1 MGPHPMSIP
10 TLAFLDTSIF
20 DGQQYNFSSTAF
32 STFAPACKARGVK
45 LILPDPTE
53 REIQRHIR
61 EKSQQAVDALDAAI
75 RKAPFLSKWRR
86 FAQKAGPDW
95 EVHRVAKEEWTA
107 FMKQFDVIRLGYKA
121 FDITDVMDWYDRNTA
136 PFGQGKKRKEFPDAI
151 AIALL
156 ADYAQKNSS
165 FVAVV
170 SSDPDFETACKR
182 FPSLLYFKTLQ
193 SLTELLI
200 SSDDSRV
207 VKLQSAIQGDLS
219 ILENTVHDEIQALSF
234 IHSDGYFSLA
244 ESFQFRS
251 ISVNEVN
258 IVAIGDRE
266 ATVTFEAGFV
276 VGFEVRWEEHGS
288 DDYPEY
294 HSDVA
299 EQDVSVTGS
308 AKIEFDATAEKMT
321 GVGYVALDE
330 AEIELSTVPGGHWF
344 K

>member
-1 MGPHPMSIP
+1 MEPPMSLP

-32 STFAPACKARGVK
+32 STFAPACKSRGVK

-61 EKSQQAVDALDAAI
+61 EKSQQAVEALDAAI

-95 EVHRVAKEEWTA
+95 EVQKVARDEWTA
-107 FMKQFDVIRLGYKA
+107 FMNQFDVIRLGYKA
-121 FDITDVMDWYDRNTA
+121 FDITQVMNWYDQNAA
-136 PFGQGKKRKEFPDAI
+136 PFGRGKKQKEFPDAI

-156 ADYAQKNSS
+156 ADYAHKQSA

-170 SSDPDFETACKR
+170 SSDPDFESACKR
-182 FPSLLYFKTLQ
+182 FPSLLYFKSLQ

-200 SSDDSRV
+200 ASDDSRV
-207 VKLQSAIQGDLS
+207 VTLQTAIQKDLA
-219 ILENTVHDEIQALSF
+219 ILEEAVYGEAENLSF
-234 IHSDGYFSLA
+234 VHSEGYFGLG
-244 ESFQFRS
+244 ESFKFRS
-251 ISVNEVN
+251 LSVNEVSV
-258 IVAIGDRE
+258 VAIGSRE

-276 VGFEVRWEEHGS
+276 VEFEVNWEERGS
-288 DDYPEY
+288 DDDPEHY
-294 HSDVA
+294 FSRV
-299 EQDVSVTGS
+299 EEDVSVTGS
-308 AKIEFDATAEKMT
+308 AKIAFDDTAEKVT
-321 GVGYVALDE
+321 GISYVALDDS
-330 AEIELSTVPGGHWF
+330 EIELRSTPSGYWY